1 MIASM
6 KDIVK
11 RYGANTALDHMN
23 MTITKGEVIGLLGPN
38 GAGKSTAIRVLTGL
52 TSADAGEAQLFGQK
66 MRGQASDLK
75 RRIGVVPQDLA
86 LYETLSAKDNLA
98 YFGKLYG
105 ITGSALKSRVAEV
118 LEILGLSDV
127 AKKAPKKFSGG
138 MKRRLNIG
146 CAVIHR
152 PELLILDEPTVG
164 IDPQSRNHIL
174 DFIEQ
179 MAREG
184 TTVLY
189 TSHYM
194 EEVARLCSRIL
205 IMDAGRVIAEGG
217 VEEITKSVLFE
228 ETVTL
233 EVKNPA
239 QALLED
245 IRNIQGVVSCE
256 IIGSKSRASDSY
268 NDEPVAGTG
277 ASRQHINGTIHRITI
292 TSAVGSANMHRILE
306 VAMPYTILGVT
317 AHRPTL
323 EDAFLALTG
332 KNLRDGGDS

>member
-6 KDIVK
+6 SNIVK
-11 RYGANTALDHMN
+11 RYGPHTALDHMN
-23 MTITKGEVIGLLGPN
+23 MTISKGEVLGLLGPN
-38 GAGKSTAIRVLTGL
+38 GAGKSTTIRVLTGL
-52 TSADAGEAQLFGQK
+52 TSADAGDTQLFGK
-66 MRGQASDLK
+66 HMRGHSADIK

-86 LYETLSAKDNLA
+86 LYETLSARDNLV

-105 ITGSALKSRVAEV
+105 ISKIALKNRVDEV
-118 LEILGLSDV
+118 LEILGLADV

-146 CAVIHR
+146 CAVIHK

-174 DFIEQ
+174 DFIEEMSRQ
-179 MAREG
+179 G

-205 IMDAGRVIAEGG
+205 IMDAGRVIAEGT
-217 VEEITKSVLFE
+217 VEEITRSVLFE
-228 ETVTL
+228 ETMTL
-233 EVKNPA
+233 EVKDPSPA
-239 QALLED
+239 LTEG
-245 IRNIQGVVSCE
+245 IKNIQGVTRVD
-256 IIGSKSRASDSY
+256 I
-268 NDEPVAGTG
+268 TG
-277 ASRQHINGTIHRITI
+277 QSLDV
-292 TSAVGSANMHRILE
+292 TSSVGAANLHRILE
-306 VAMPYTILGVT
+306 CAAPYVILGVT
-317 AHRPTL
+317 THRPTL

-332 KNLRDGGDS
+332 KKLRDGGEG